1 MSTWWSM
8 GWAAAAI
15 AVSAAFADDQVP
27 SVGPGSE
34 QHKALQV
41 RCGAMTET
49 HAREQCM
56 RDAEAAA
63 EKAGEHCADLTLRAR
78 EQCLADAKS
87 TQQQQAQDQAAGGA
101 QSGATTGGVPTPATA
116 SPGEQLE
123 KQ

>member
-1 MSTWWSM
+1 MSTGWSM
-8 GWAAAAI
+8 VWAAAAVAAS
-15 AVSAAFADDQVP
+15 AVFAADQVP

-34 QHKALQV
+34 QHKALQA
-41 RCGAMTET
+41 RCAATTET

-63 EKAGEHCADLTLRAR
+63 EKAGEHCTDLTLRAR

-87 TQQQQAQDQAAGGA
+87 TQQEQAHDQAAGGA
-101 QSGATTGGVPTPATA
+101 QSGATTGGLPTPATA
-116 SPGEQLE
+116 SPGEQLR

>member
-1 MSTWWSM
+1 MSTGWSM
-8 GWAAAAI
+8 VWAAAAI
-15 AVSAAFADDQVP
+15 VASAAFAADQVP

-34 QHKALQV
+34 QHKALRA
-41 RCGAMTET
+41 RCAAMTEA

-63 EKAGEHCADLTLRAR
+63 EKAGEHCTDLTLRAR

-87 TQQQQAQDQAAGGA
+87 TQQEQAHDQAAGGA
-101 QSGATTGGVPTPATA
+101 QSGATTGGLPTPATA
-116 SPGEQLE
+116 SPGEQLR